1 MTDVVVAVVVV
12 VVPAHSSSSS
22 SSSPVENALLRV
34 VAFHAIDLTN
44 LVSVLGL
51 QSSVVAIVVR
61 SRRLLAPSQY
71 CVVVMMMVVVVV
83 VHDYSDDYSRSEV
96 VWIVPWKQH

>member
-1 MTDVVVAVVVV
+1 MEMTDVVVVVV
-12 VVPAHSSSSS
+12 HSSSS
-22 SSSPVENALLRV
+22 SSSPVENALLRA
-34 VAFHAIDLTN
+34 VAFHAIGRAN

-51 QSSVVAIVVR
+51 HSSVVAIVVR

-71 CVVVMMMVVVVV
+71 FFVVVVVVV

-96 VWIVPWKQH
+96 V